1 MCTVFDYDVSLRLG
15 IHTFTAGSLEKAA
28 LKAAELGAN
37 TFQIFSASPRMWR
50 ARVPDPVQVKLF
62 KAARERFD
70 LRPLAI
76 HVNYLVN
83 LASVDPVIR
92 PKSIEAFRGELDR
105 AAAIGAEY
113 LVLHPGNYKGR
124 SVEQGIA
131 AFAQGLKEAAEG
143 FRSPGLTVLLENT
156 AGSGASL
163 GSRLEELRFLRDLA
177 GDLTELPIGYCLDTC
192 HLLAAGFNVATA
204 AGLRTTLSRIENTIG
219 LDHVHL
225 FHANDSK
232 TQLGS
237 RVDRHAHIGAGH
249 IGLEG
254 FRRILRHPKLR
265 KKPFILET
273 PIDQPEDDRRN
284 LDALKLLA
292 TAATMEFC
300 TSRLCR
306 KSRTTTTKSN

>member
-1 MCTVFDYDVSLRLG
+1 LPLRLG

-28 LKAAELGAN
+28 LTAAELGAN

-50 ARVPDPVQVKLF
+50 ARLPDPVQVKLF
-62 KAARERFD
+62 QAARERFD

-76 HVNYLVN
+76 HVNYLIN
-83 LASVDPVIR
+83 LASLDPVIR

-124 SVEQGIA
+124 SVDEGIA
-131 AFAQGLKEAAEG
+131 AFVLGLQEAAEG
-143 FRSPGLTVLLENT
+143 FNASGLTVLLENT

-163 GSRLEELRFLRDLA
+163 GSRLEELRAIRDLA
-177 GDLTELPIGYCLDTC
+177 GELTELPIGYCLDTC

-204 AGLRTTLSRIENTIG
+204 AGLSATVSRIENIIG

-232 TQLGS
+232 TPLGS

-249 IGLEG
+249 IGLDG

-265 KKPFILET
+265 QKPFVLET
-273 PIDQPEDDRRN
+273 PIDKPGDDRRN

-300 TSRLCR
+300 ASRLCP
-306 KSRTTTTKSN
+306 KSRTTTTRSN